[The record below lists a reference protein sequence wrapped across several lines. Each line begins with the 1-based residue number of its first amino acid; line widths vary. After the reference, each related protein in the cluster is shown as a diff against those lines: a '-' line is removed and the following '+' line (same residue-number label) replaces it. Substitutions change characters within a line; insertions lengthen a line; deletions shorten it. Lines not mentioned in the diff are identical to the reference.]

1 MALNVQWRWSMPAV
15 ADPDRVAAGNR
26 DAFSEGIGAIA
37 QGLLKRGENQREQ
50 QKLDQAQSNWERQFA
65 AQQDQRQLANMMQNR
80 QFLEQ
85 KRMNDQNL
93 ANQQFQLQRAQEQQE
108 WMNKFYDKFFANDPE
123 EQEYQALKAK
133 YGQQAQQGSPEL
145 QRILMGL
152 NNALF

>member
-26 DAFSEGIGAIA
+26 QDFLS
-37 QGLLKRGENQREQ
+37 GLDSLAAGLQKRGENQREQ

-80 QFLEQ
+80 QFWEQ

-93 ANQQFQLQRAQEQQE
+93 ANQQFQLQKAQEQQE
-108 WMNKFYDKFFANDPE
+108 WMNKFYDRFFGNDPE
-123 EQEYQALKAK
+123 WDEMKRLEA
-133 YGQQAQQGSPEL
+133 EL
-145 QRILMGL
+145 AGGNSGINDASLIMMGL
-152 NNALF
+152 NPYLK

>member
-26 DAFSEGIGAIA
+26 QDFLS
-37 QGLLKRGENQREQ
+37 GLDSLAAGLQKRGANQREQ

-80 QFLEQ
+80 QFWEQ

-108 WMNKFYDKFFANDPE
+108 WMNKFYDKFFGSDPE
-123 EQEYQALKAK
+123 WDEMKRLEA
-133 YGQQAQQGSPEL
+133 EL
-145 QRILMGL
+145 SGGNSGINDASLIMMGL
-152 NNALF
+152 NPYLK

>member
-1 MALNVQWRWSMPAV
+1 MGLNVQWRWSMPAV

-26 DAFSEGIGAIA
+26 QDFLS
-37 QGLLKRGENQREQ
+37 GLDSLAAGLQKRGANQREQ

-80 QFLEQ
+80 QFWEQ

-93 ANQQFQLQRAQEQQE
+93 ANQQFQLQKAQEQQE

-133 YGQQAQQGSPEL
+133 YGQQAQQGSHEL